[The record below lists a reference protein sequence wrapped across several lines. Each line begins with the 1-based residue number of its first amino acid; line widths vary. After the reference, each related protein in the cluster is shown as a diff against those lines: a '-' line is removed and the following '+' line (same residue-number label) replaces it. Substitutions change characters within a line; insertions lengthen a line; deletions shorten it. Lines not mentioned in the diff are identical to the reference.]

1 MQVTE
6 THSDGLKHEF
16 KVVMAAS
23 DIDDK
28 VQHRLKELGS
38 SIKVPGFR
46 PGKVPMSLLR
56 QRFGKSVMGE
66 VLESAVNDGSSQ
78 AMMERGLRPALQ
90 PKIEIVSFEDGAD
103 LEFTM
108 KIEALPEI
116 QPMEFGAIELERP
129 VVQVPD
135 DEVEKALEGLAEQH
149 RRSVAVEAPR
159 PAKEGDV
166 VVVDFKGRID
176 GAEFAGGAAEDY
188 HLELGSGTFIPGFE
202 EQLLGAE
209 PGDKVAVEVAFP
221 ADYGNEQLAGKQA
234 VFDVEVKA
242 LYELVPAALDDELA
256 KSMGLDNV
264 AGLRR
269 LMRER
274 IDNEYA
280 ELARNRLKRAL
291 LDVLAENHDFPVPDG
306 MVDLEFDNIWK
317 QIEEAKEQGQQA
329 EEDVGKS
336 DDELKAEYRAI
347 AERRVR
353 LGLLLSAVGERNNV
367 QVAPEEVNRAMMEE
381 ARRHPGHEREV
392 LEFFQ
397 SNAQA
402 VANLRAPI
410 FENKVVD
417 FIIEMADVKDREMT
431 VDELIEEPPA
441 AESGEKT
448 AGKAAAKKGRGGK
461 KQEAKAEA
469 KAKG

>member
-23 DIDDK
+23 DIDEK

-38 SIKVPGFR
+38 SVKIPGFR
-46 PGKVPMSLLR
+46 PGKVPLSLLR

-90 PKIEIVSFEDGAD
+90 PEIEIVSFEDGAD
-103 LEFTM
+103 LEFNM
-108 KIEALPEI
+108 KVEVLPEI
-116 QPMEFGAIELERP
+116 QPMDFSTIELEQP

-135 DEVEKALEGLAEQH
+135 EEVERALEGMAEQQ
-149 RRSVAVEAPR
+149 RRSVPVETPR

-166 VVVDFKGRID
+166 VVVDFTGRID
-176 GAEFAGGAAEDY
+176 GTEFAGGAAEDY
-188 HLELGSGTFIPGFE
+188 HLHLGSGTFIPGFE
-202 EQLLGAE
+202 EQLVGAK
-209 PGDKVAVEVAFP
+209 PGDKVAVEVTFP
-221 ADYGNEQLAGKQA
+221 TDYGNEELAGKQA

-242 LYELVPAALDDELA
+242 LHELVPAVLDDELA
-256 KSMGLDNV
+256 KSMGLEDM

-274 IDNEYA
+274 IENEYA
-280 ELARNRLKRAL
+280 ELARGRLKRAL
-291 LDVLAENHDFPVPDG
+291 LDILAENHDFPVPAG
-306 MVDLEFDNIWK
+306 MVDLEFDSIWK
-317 QIEEAKEQGQQA
+317 QIQEAKEQGRQA

-336 DDELKAEYRAI
+336 EDELKADYRAI

-353 LGLLLSAVGERNNV
+353 LGLLLSTVGERNNI

-397 SNAQA
+397 SNAPA

-417 FIIEMADVKDREMT
+417 FIIEMAQVKDREMT
-431 VDELIEEPPA
+431 VDELIEEPPE
-441 AESGEKT
+441 AE
-448 AGKAAAKKGRGGK
+448 AGK
-461 KQEAKAEA
+461 KQEAKA